1 MAFPVQKR
9 IDLSFL
15 GAEWS
20 GAELV
25 FRALTFK
32 ETRDL
37 AGLNFDE
44 EDPTAQEKS
53 VEFVTKFLGDHFISG
68 KAFNGD
74 GLVPVTKDDLD
85 ELPVD
90 VVNKA
95 VEVLSGQT
103 DPKS

>member
-1 MAFPVQKR
+1 MAFPVQKK

-15 GAEWS
+15 GAEWT
-20 GAELV
+20 GAEIN

-37 AGLNFDE
+37 AGLNFDA
-44 EDPTAQEKS
+44 DNPDADKS
-53 VEFVTKFLGDHFISG
+53 IEFVTKFLGDHFISG
-68 KAFNGD
+68 KAYNGE
-74 GLVPVTKDDLD
+74 GLVPLTKDDLE

-90 VVNKA
+90 VINKA
-95 VEVLSGQT
+95 VEVLAGQT